1 MITRKSLIRI
11 NRRWIDSISCSV
23 YDQVLSAIDRASSS
37 KKLKRN
43 RQMRPDKRRKAPT

>member
-43 RQMRPDKRRKAPT
+43 KQTRPDKRRKAPT